1 MENPLTTLLS
11 PVWCISEIV
20 YHIESK
26 LNSTKEDAEIIV
38 TAIGGSKD
46 LIPLRDVVEFEKGF
60 GHLKSEDYIFG
71 GDESGYKPSEL
82 AFILKQ
88 SWWRG
93 NMNGDDFKEELE
105 SAPTGSILV
114 RFSEER
120 SSSKKAFVIGIK
132 LKEAPLWKYIQDE
145 HGFIIVEGGTYR
157 LLQDL
162 VSDFAAAQGYPLEGD
177 VGKETYVSGP
187 CTGTSSIPECIVCMD
202 APRQIL
208 LVPCNHVDVCESCS
222 EKIEQC
228 PSCRTPIESR
238 SKVFLS

>member
-11 PVWCISEIV
+11 PVYGIGEIV

-26 LNSTKEDAEIIV
+26 LNSTQEDAEIIV
-38 TAIGGSKD
+38 TAIGGSKE
-46 LIPLRDVVEFEKGF
+46 LIPLQDVVDFEQGF
-60 GHLKSEDYIFG
+60 GYLKPENVIFRD
-71 GDESGYKPSEL
+71 DESGYKPSEL

-93 NMNGDDFKEELE
+93 NMSGCDFKEELE

-114 RFSEER
+114 RFSGER

-132 LKEAPLWKYIQDE
+132 LKEVQLWKYIQDE
-145 HGFIIVEGGTYR
+145 HGFIIVEGRPYR

-162 VSDFAAAQGYPLEGD
+162 ISEFAAAQGYPLEGD

-187 CTGTSSIPECIVCMD
+187 CINTRFIPECIVCMD